1 MFKLKSL
8 HPWFLEK
15 EPSKDSD
22 QTVRMHKLIFI
33 FASLSDTAARMSK
46 GVYSKLLGIT
56 KTYLY
61 NSDPLQSHFYIVKL
75 GFTGLYIIFLISVQ
89 KTYIGGTR

>member
-1 MFKLKSL
+1 MFKSKSL

-15 EPSKDSD
+15 KPSKDSD
-22 QTVRMHKLIFI
+22 QTVQMHKLIFI
-33 FASLSDTAARMSK
+33 FASLSDTAARMLK

-61 NSDPLQSHFYIVKL
+61 NIDPFNPTFIQ
-75 GFTGLYIIFLISVQ
+75 
-89 KTYIGGTR
+89 